1 LRIDQLKILVIP
13 GNDWIFGPKQYLND
27 IVEIMAEK
35 HDIFVW
41 HFDFFRNR
49 KPFLKKIE
57 NVKLIHP
64 WSVSPSSILLYYI
77 SNFIPHSIQFV
88 REVKRLGIDVVVV
101 LNLIPALWGFALLP
115 TKTLKVYGF
124 QDYFP
129 ESASVYYRNYPKTL
143 RRILESL
150 ALLVNKLGVKLAD
163 LTLCPCFS
171 LINLSQK
178 MGCKKNYF
186 LPNGVDTTFYTPF
199 KSDEKLRKKLGLSK
213 HTLVFFGLI
222 EGWLDFDTIL
232 DGLRILKEE
241 FPDVKLLIVGAPL
254 TDYDNVLKKMLRDA
268 NLINYVVMTG
278 YVPESL
284 VPYYLNL
291 GSICLMPYKVDTF
304 SGKIRLPLK
313 FFIYS
318 AMGKPILSVSLP
330 EVKRLKP
337 KHVFYYYDKTSFA
350 RNASTIFSNE
360 KLQDSLRRYARNFA
374 KNFDYSRLAQEC
386 EAIFVHENLKK
397 NEN

>member
-1 LRIDQLKILVIP
+1 MKILVIP

-27 IVEIMAEK
+27 IAEVMAEK

-49 KPFLKKIE
+49 KPFPKKIE
-57 NVKLIHP
+57 NVKILRP
-64 WSVSPSSILLYYI
+64 WSVSTSNILINYI
-77 SNFIPHSIQFV
+77 LNFIPHSIQFA
-88 REVKRLGIDVVVV
+88 RAVKRLRINVVVV

-115 TKTLKVYGF
+115 RKTLKVYGF

-143 RRILESL
+143 CRILESS

-171 LINLSQK
+171 LINLSHK

-199 KSDEKLRKKLGLSK
+199 KSDEKLRKKSGLSK

-222 EGWLDFDTIL
+222 EAWLNFDTIL
-232 DGLRILKEE
+232 GGLQLLKEK
-241 FPDVKLLIVGAPL
+241 FPDAKLLIVGAPL
-254 TDYDNVLKKMLRDA
+254 TDYDKVLKKMLRDA
-268 NLINYVVMTG
+268 NLMNDVVITG
-278 YVPESL
+278 YVPENL
-284 VPYYLNL
+284 IPYYLNL
-291 GSICLMPYKVDTF
+291 GSICIMPYKVDTF

-318 AMGKPILSVSLP
+318 AMGKPILSVPLP

-350 RNASTIFSNE
+350 RNATTIFNNE
-360 KLQDSLRRYARNFA
+360 KLQDSLGRYARDFA
-374 KNFDYSRLAQEC
+374 RNFDYSRLAQEC

-397 NEN
+397 NEI